1 MSKHC
6 GRTPDCAQSL
16 QSESAGHF
24 YLGSTSDLA
33 KDWETTW
40 ARTALYTK
48 TRTLEVGNVWEP
60 SSCPQT
66 RARDQELENLQ
77 DDHELIELCANLGDR
92 ELFSCRSPSDLPRHD
107 VERPR
112 PRSLSPS
119 TLASFMSLRR
129 SSSPQFELAG
139 ADTDPVLGSH
149 PSMLKY
155 GVRTRKFG

>member
-40 ARTALYTK
+40 ARTALCTK

-119 TLASFMSLRR
+119 TWPHLCR
-129 SSSPQFELAG
+129 SGEATHLNWNWLVRIPTLCWDPIPQC
-139 ADTDPVLGSH
+139 
-149 PSMLKY
+149 
-155 GVRTRKFG
+155 